1 MLDPPLRDPYY
12 FRNGSCQKGVLLPV
26 VHSSQVPSFQ
36 RERCQFERRVRPASN
51 QAKYAVATTAAPVA
65 STLQET
71 TDTYSQ
77 EGATASHQASANVVR
92 KKKAISERLNPKNTY
107 HAATDGVN

>member
-1 MLDPPLRDPYY
+1 MRLAVRDPYY
-12 FRNGSCQKGVLLPV
+12 FENGSHRQGALLLV
-26 VHSSQVPSFQ
+26 VHTSQEPAFQ
-36 RERCQFERRVRPASN
+36 REQCLYFARVRPGAK

-77 EGATASHQASANVVR
+77 EGATASHQASAVDVR
-92 KKKAISERLNPKNTY
+92 FKKQSQKNTH